1 MKNILSLI
9 RYLILDKNKKKF
21 TIYSENSFY
30 KNFYLRL
37 AFELNKTNKLSIVT
51 SEYKE
56 YLELK
61 DNFRTFFIGDGLS
74 KYFFLI
80 F

>member
-9 RYLILDKNKKKF
+9 RYLILDKNKK
-21 TIYSENSFY
+21 IYNLLRKLFY

>member
-51 SEYKE
+51 SEYKS
-56 YLELK
+56 
-61 DNFRTFFIGDGLS
+61 T
-74 KYFFLI
+74 
-80 F
+80 